1 MPSCLLSCLF
11 SADAVFRVAVWGEG
25 LEAPHVVLVGGLL
38 DEAVR
43 LVLGE
48 LVVQM

>member
-1 MPSCLLSCLF
+1 MLSCLLSWQIF
-11 SADAVFRVAVWGEG
+11 ADAVFRVAIWGKD
-25 LEAPHVVLVGGLL
+25 LRSPHVVLVGGLL
-38 DEAVR
+38 AETVQ